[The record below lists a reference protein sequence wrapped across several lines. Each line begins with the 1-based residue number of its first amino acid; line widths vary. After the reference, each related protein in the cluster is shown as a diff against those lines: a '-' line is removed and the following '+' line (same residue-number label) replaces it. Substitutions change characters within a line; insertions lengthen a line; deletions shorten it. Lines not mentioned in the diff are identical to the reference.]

1 MTGVTSRGSPDVWS
15 VPLLVAL
22 CVATFGLYVFYWFNR
37 VWHRLGRMGYVRGSA
52 GSRTVVFLLPLLNIV
67 LVYELFNAIH
77 RAARDKGLRT
87 FSTPGVL
94 TLLAVMLGGLSLV
107 VGLLPIV
114 LAITES
120 GAPHIHAIISS
131 IPFRAGRLVTV
142 FVGAVSAAVIPAVSQ
157 GTLNALQLDEPASR
171 SRHRFSLVEAVFLT
185 AGGVL
190 WLFNLL

>member
-1 MTGVTSRGSPDVWS
+1 MTGGANRRSSSIWS

-22 CVATFGLYVFYWFNR
+22 CVATFGLYVFYWFHHT
-37 VWHRLGRMGYVRGSA
+37 WQWLGRMGYVRGSA

-67 LVYELFNAIH
+67 LVYELFDAIH

-87 FSTPGVL
+87 FSTPGML
-94 TLLAVMLGGLSLV
+94 TLLAVVLGGLSLV

-120 GAPHIHAIISS
+120 RAPHIYAIISS
-131 IPFRAGRLVTV
+131 IPFRAGGFVTV
-142 FVGAVSAAVIPAVSQ
+142 LVSAGSAAVIPAVSQ

-171 SRHRFSLVEAVFLT
+171 SRHTFSLVEAVILT
-185 AGGVL
+185 VGGVL